1 MFFQKSL
8 IFCASGSTQA
18 EFYVFSKNSET
29 IKYMKTYGGQA
40 DAFSGSGQAFNGF
53 GGIATGVTGI
63 ISAGHTNAAKEAQI
77 EQTKQD
83 AVLEILKKMQN
94 DGSEQTKQLMDFIAR
109 ILSMIQELQQTAAQT
124 EKTIVQA

>member
-1 MFFQKSL
+1 MEK
-8 IFCASGSTQA
+8 
-18 EFYVFSKNSET
+18 
-29 IKYMKTYGGQA
+29 YGGIA
-40 DAFSGSGQAFNGF
+40 ESISGSGQAINGL

-63 ISAGHTNAAKEAQI
+63 ISAGHTKAAKDAQI

-109 ILSMIQELQQTAAQT
+109 ILSMIQELQQAAAQT